1 MNLRQELDRYLT
13 IRRRLGY
20 DLSSTERVLRRFIA
34 FAESQGAHHISTDL
48 FVRWQA
54 VFGHAQRR
62 TWAARLGMVR
72 LFAQWLHGLDPAHE
86 IPPTGLIPVTDALG
100 PISTAKGRSARSS
113 RPRQHCP
120 QSTACA
126 G

>member
-72 LFAQWLHGLDPAHE
+72 LSGYPLTGAFESRAATVPE
-86 IPPTGLIPVTDALG
+86 IIRE
-100 PISTAKGRSARSS
+100 TADSVFSERRGRV
-113 RPRQHCP
+113 
-120 QSTACA
+120 
-126 G
+126 